1 MKEEYK
7 KTLLVFPVLELDFSK
22 NEIRPQKVNNSLCL
36 LPLFIWVDS
45 VQNMLLPALKNKAAN
60 LQAVSTVG
68 KGGLSYI
75 WKQYESTV

>member
-1 MKEEYK
+1 M
-7 KTLLVFPVLELDFSK
+7 VFPDLDLDFGK
-22 NEIRPQKVNNSLCL
+22 NEIRPRKVKNIVYV
-36 LPLFIWVDS
+36 LPLFICVDS

-75 WKQYESTV
+75 WKQYESMV